1 MKFDP
6 WLYSAGPTPPAELVQ
21 RLARA
26 ARDLTPLGEL
36 AGLLVLVQG
45 QRLVALRGSSPRLVL
60 AYYSNRWAV
69 VVALGPN
76 RSRWQVQRVL
86 DNVEAGVDAFR
97 ATLRLMALA
106 WRSEPTAGF
115 ARPGATP

>member
-1 MKFDP
+1 VKFDQ
-6 WLYSAGPTPPAELVQ
+6 WLYSSGPQPPAELVQ

-26 ARDLTPLGEL
+26 ACDLTPLGESG
-36 AGLLVLVQG
+36 GLLVLVQG

-60 AYYSNRWAV
+60 AYYNNRWAV
-69 VVALGPN
+69 VAALGVN
-76 RSRWQVQRVL
+76 RSRWQVERLL

-97 ATLRLMALA
+97 RVLRLMALA
-106 WRSEPTAGF
+106 WRSEPTAGR